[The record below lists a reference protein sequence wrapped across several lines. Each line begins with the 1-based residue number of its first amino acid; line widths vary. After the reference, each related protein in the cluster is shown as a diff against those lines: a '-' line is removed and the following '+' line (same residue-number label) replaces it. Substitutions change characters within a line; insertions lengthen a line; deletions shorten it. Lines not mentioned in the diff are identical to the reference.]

1 MMDQKILRQ
10 ERKSYVVFLVLL
22 IYFVISLL
30 TNILGPIIPE
40 IIRSFSLSLTAAA
53 LLPFA
58 FFIAY
63 GLTSIPAGILIETYS
78 EKTIM
83 LSSFVMSFCG
93 ALAFAILTRYSV
105 AIVSLFI
112 IGIGM
117 AMLQVALNPLL
128 RVAGGEE
135 HFAFNSTLV
144 QLVFGS
150 ASFLSPHLY
159 TYLVNNLG
167 RPDVNNILLEAL
179 RRVVPPTLPW
189 ISLYWIFAGVSL
201 ITILIIGVSR
211 LPKVE
216 RIAEEQA
223 GSWTTHL
230 KLFRSPVVLLFF
242 ASTFFYVGSEQGTA
256 NWMSQF
262 LATYHHFDPRTVGAN
277 AVSWFWG
284 LMTIGCLLGL
294 LLLKL
299 FDSRKVL
306 IVTSG
311 AALLLLSLALFGSA
325 RVSVIAF
332 PGIGLFASMMWPI
345 IISLGLNSVAEHH
358 GTVSGILCTGIAG
371 GAVVPLLIGQIG
383 DHWGLRAGMTFLYIS
398 FGWVFGIGFWAK
410 PLISNQKFGELNP

>member
-1 MMDQKILRQ
+1 MMDQKTLRQ

-63 GLTSIPAGILIETYS
+63 GLTSIPAGILIETYPKKQS
-78 EKTIM
+78 CFRR
-83 LSSFVMSFCG
+83 LVMSFCG

-167 RPDVNNILLEAL
+167 RQ
-179 RRVVPPTLPW
+179 T
-189 ISLYWIFAGVSL
+189 S
-201 ITILIIGVSR
+201 TIYCW
-211 LPKVE
+211 K
-216 RIAEEQA
+216 
-223 GSWTTHL
+223 H
-230 KLFRSPVVLLFF
+230 
-242 ASTFFYVGSEQGTA
+242 
-256 NWMSQF
+256 
-262 LATYHHFDPRTVGAN
+262 
-277 AVSWFWG
+277 
-284 LMTIGCLLGL
+284 
-294 LLLKL
+294 
-299 FDSRKVL
+299 
-306 IVTSG
+306 
-311 AALLLLSLALFGSA
+311 
-325 RVSVIAF
+325 
-332 PGIGLFASMMWPI
+332 
-345 IISLGLNSVAEHH
+345 
-358 GTVSGILCTGIAG
+358 
-371 GAVVPLLIGQIG
+371 
-383 DHWGLRAGMTFLYIS
+383 
-398 FGWVFGIGFWAK
+398 
-410 PLISNQKFGELNP
+410 